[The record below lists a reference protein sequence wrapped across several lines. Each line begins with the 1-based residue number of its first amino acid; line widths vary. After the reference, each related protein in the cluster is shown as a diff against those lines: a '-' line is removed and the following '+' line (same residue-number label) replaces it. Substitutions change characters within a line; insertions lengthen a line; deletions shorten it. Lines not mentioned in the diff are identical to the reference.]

1 MIADA
6 KSFMPFPF
14 VKILDETVN
23 RVLQLDPDTLARLG
37 ELEGKVIRLR
47 ISGSIPFEIFVLPSK
62 TGLSLHEHH
71 DGEPDV
77 TLTGDVPVFARFAL
91 RRVMPDVV
99 AAGEVQIS
107 GDIDLG
113 RRFQQLLDKIDI
125 DWEEQTARVL
135 GDVAAHQLGN
145 ALRNLRGWSTQTWRT
160 LGDDF
165 VEYLQEESRLLPR
178 RSRAETF
185 REAVESLRLEVERL
199 EQRFERLRE
208 IAR

>member
-1 MIADA
+1 MIAA
-6 KSFMPFPF
+6 VKSIMPFPF
-14 VKILDETVN
+14 TTLLEATVN
-23 RVLQLDPDTLARLG
+23 RVLRLDPDTLVRLG
-37 ELEGKVIRLR
+37 ELEDKVIRWR
-47 ISGSIPFEIFVLPSK
+47 ISGTIPFEIFVLPSK

-71 DGEPDV
+71 DGAPDV
-77 TLTGDVPVFARFAL
+77 TLTGDVPVFARLAL
-91 RRVMPDVV
+91 RRVLPNVE

-113 RRFQQLLDKIDI
+113 RRFQQLLEKIDI

-145 ALRNLRGWSTQTWRT
+145 ALRDLHGWSTQTWHT

-178 RSRAETF
+178 RSRAESF